1 MTYQIKSLLFFDSL
15 TDDDIQ
21 RHNCSDR
28 IWLPRTDFERHMGR
42 QEAGSLLVLK
52 LINGVE
58 QTVVGTPFGYHND
71 GPNQIYVPQWM
82 LEVLEYDTDTI
93 RIEPCT
99 PSLCSRIRIVPFTS
113 EYLTAEDPQIYFRDG
128 FEAYTCIQRGQVL
141 PLFCNGMPVSV
152 SVADTIPNTDEPLC
166 IRDVELELEL
176 ERPLDRPETPPP
188 PIFVPSPPS
197 PPLPPHTN
205 DIAEPPSRDEMRRRC
220 LAAALLRAK
229 TAERSEKYDS

>member
-1 MTYQIKSLLFFDSL
+1 
-15 TDDDIQ
+15 
-21 RHNCSDR
+21 
-28 IWLPRTDFERHMGR
+28 MGR

-58 QTVVGTPFGYHND
+58 QTVVGTPFGYHQD
-71 GPNQIYVPQWM
+71 GQNIIYVPKWM
-82 LEVLEYDTDTI
+82 LEVLEYDADTI

-99 PSLCSRIRIVPFTS
+99 PSLCSRISIVPFTS

-141 PLFCNGMPVSV
+141 PLFCNGIPVYVSV
-152 SVADTIPNTDEPLC
+152 SDAIPNTDEPLC

-176 ERPLDRPETPPP
+176 ERPLDRPETPPRPLSLPLSP

-197 PPLPPHTN
+197 LPPHTN
-205 DIAEPPSRDEMRRRC
+205 DIVEPPSRDEMRRRC